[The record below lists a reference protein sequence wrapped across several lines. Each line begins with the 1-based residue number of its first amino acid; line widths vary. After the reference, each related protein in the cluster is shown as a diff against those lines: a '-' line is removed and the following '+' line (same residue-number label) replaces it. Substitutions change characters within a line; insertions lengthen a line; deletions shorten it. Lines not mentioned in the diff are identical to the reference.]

1 MPTKKEIAH
10 MTKNHHLDFVRV
22 DYENGLYEY
31 LPNDELVWYECSFN
45 KVTPIWRNSELMK
58 HNYKY
63 IRIKRMSKI
72 PKDKQLNKLY
82 GRKAETS
89 EKGI

>member
-1 MPTKKEIAH
+1 MPTKKEIER

-31 LPNDELVWYECSFN
+31 LPNDTLAWYECSYDE
-45 KVTPIWRNSELMK
+45 VVPIWRNSELME
-58 HNYKY
+58 HNYRY

-72 PKDKQLNKLY
+72 PEDKQLNKLY
-82 GRKAETS
+82 GRKAEA
-89 EKGI
+89 